1 MLSRVKKFSSMI
13 SKGWQVCT
21 MYVLLLHAFIVYVK
35 FVKGSDEAQGLIK
48 RKIIDKKIRVPY
60 LKGRKSEPL

>member
-1 MLSRVKKFSSMI
+1 
-13 SKGWQVCT
+13 
-21 MYVLLLHAFIVYVK
+21 MYVLLLHAFIAYVK